1 MNLFDVYPLYNVT
14 PTKANGM
21 YIYDDKNEKFL
32 DLYGGHAVISIG
44 HGNPYYIKKLT
55 EQMKKISFYSNAIQN
70 PLQKE
75 LAKKLTQYSKCEDYN
90 LFMCSSGAE
99 AIENALKLASFYN
112 KKSRVIAFKNSFHG
126 RTSAAVA
133 VTDNPKIISPLNAQ
147 QKVSFIKFN
156 NIDELE
162 FELKKGDVSSIIFE
176 SIQGVGGLD
185 QPKEKFIKEMCLLS
199 KKYNVCVIADEV
211 QSGFGRSG
219 DFFAFQKFKI
229 KPDII
234 TIAKGM
240 GNGFP
245 VGGILVNH
253 KIKAEYGM
261 LGTTYGG
268 NHLACVATLAV
279 LNELKENKLQEN
291 ALKIGE
297 YFKSKLEKIKEI
309 IKIKGRGLMLGIE
322 FDFNVSELRKNLI
335 YKQKIFTGGSS
346 NKNLIRI
353 LPPLI
358 INKNQVDVFL
368 KSLIIELKNEKLYNS

>member
-156 NIDELE
+156 NINELE

-185 QPKEKFIKEMCLLS
+185 QPEEKFIKEMCLLS

-219 DFFAFQKFKI
+219 DFFAFQKFNI

-297 YFKSKLEKIKEI
+297 YFKSKLEKINEI

-358 INKNQVDVFL
+358 INKNQVDAFL

>member
-21 YIYDDKNEKFL
+21 YIYDEKNEKFL

-44 HGNPYYIKKLT
+44 HGNSYYIKKLT

-185 QPKEKFIKEMCLLS
+185 QPEEKFIKEMCLLS

-219 DFFAFQKFKI
+219 DFFAFQKFNI

>member
-156 NIDELE
+156 NINELE

-185 QPKEKFIKEMCLLS
+185 QPEEKFIKEMCLLS

-219 DFFAFQKFKI
+219 DFFAFQKFNI

>member
-156 NIDELE
+156 NINELE

-219 DFFAFQKFKI
+219 DFFAFQKFNI

>member
-21 YIYDDKNEKFL
+21 YIYDEKNEKFL

-44 HGNPYYIKKLT
+44 HGNSYYIKKLT

-185 QPKEKFIKEMCLLS
+185 QPEEKFIKAMYLLS

-219 DFFAFQKFKI
+219 DFFAFQKFDI

-335 YKQKIFTGGSS
+335 YRQKIFTGGSS

-358 INKNQVDVFL
+358 INKNQVDIFL

>member
-21 YIYDDKNEKFL
+21 YIYDEKNEKFL

-185 QPKEKFIKEMCLLS
+185 QPEEKFIKEMCLLS

-219 DFFAFQKFKI
+219 DFFAFQKFNI

-245 VGGILVNH
+245 VGGILVNQ

-368 KSLIIELKNEKLYNS
+368 KSLIIELNNEKLYNS

>member
-185 QPKEKFIKEMCLLS
+185 QPEEKFIKAMYLLS

-219 DFFAFQKFKI
+219 DFFAFQKFNI

-297 YFKSKLEKIKEI
+297 YFKSKLEKIKKI
-309 IKIKGRGLMLGIE
+309 IKIKGRGLMRGIE

-368 KSLIIELKNEKLYNS
+368 KSLIIELNNEKLYNS

>member
-21 YIYDDKNEKFL
+21 YIYDEKNEKFL

-185 QPKEKFIKEMCLLS
+185 QPEEKFIKEMCLLS

-219 DFFAFQKFKI
+219 DFFAFQKFNI

>member
-55 EQMKKISFYSNAIQN
+55 EQMKKISFYSNAIKN

-147 QKVSFIKFN
+147 QKVGFIKFN

-185 QPKEKFIKEMCLLS
+185 QPEEKFIKAMYLLS

-219 DFFAFQKFKI
+219 DFFAFQKFDI

-297 YFKSKLEKIKEI
+297 YFKSKLEKIKKI

-335 YKQKIFTGGSS
+335 YRQKIFTGGSS

-358 INKNQVDVFL
+358 INKNQVDIFL

>member
-21 YIYDDKNEKFL
+21 YIYDDKNGKFL

-185 QPKEKFIKEMCLLS
+185 QPEEKFIKEMCLLS

-219 DFFAFQKFKI
+219 DFFAFQKFNI

-297 YFKSKLEKIKEI
+297 YFKSKLEKINEI

-335 YKQKIFTGGSS
+335 YNQKIFTGGSS